1 MHFLSV
7 ASLVVIFAGVAS
19 TTPVPASGKC
29 VARTTLTSMVPS
41 ITAYGPV
48 VTVASSQAI
57 SSPASIVPTCDSE
70 KIYFDATRSAT
81 LIQCWMIA
89 CAPGQTPTSTA
100 LTLQQC
106 HALENDARRNNY
118 GQLPI
123 GW

>member
-41 ITAYGPV
+41 TAYGPV
-48 VTVASSQAI
+48 VTVASSR
-57 SSPASIVPTCDSE
+57 
-70 KIYFDATRSAT
+70 YTRQPPSC
-81 LIQCWMIA
+81 QR
-89 CAPGQTPTSTA
+89 TPTSTA